1 MPFEHVSSVW
11 GNCSGFR
18 WMDKKCDLFA
28 MAKET
33 YLDFQPNSAINSTL
47 YINKDKQES
56 KYCT

>member
-1 MPFEHVSSVW
+1 MSSEYVSSAW
-11 GNCSGFR
+11 DNCSGFR
-18 WMDKKCDLFA
+18 WMDNECDLFA

-56 KYCT
+56 KSK